1 MDQFL
6 WIVSQILM
14 VTVERILLTQR
25 PVMIC
30 GMLRGHCFIQE
41 HNLCTFLGTVS
52 QTVQIQWLN
61 QVLDQVL
68 DQDMYQEVV
77 QRMIQDGLM

>member
-52 QTVQIQWLN
+52 QTVQIQWL
-61 QVLDQVL
+61 DQVL

-77 QRMIQDGLM
+77 QLMIQDGLM